1 MVDDKKAKEKGSKGL
16 KDTLSKEKESVKG
29 DKKVDTVLEEK
40 STLQLEP
47 LEAGDISIT
56 VHKARDIEKKV

>member
-1 MVDDKKAKEKGSKGL
+1 MIKKAKEKGSKGL
-16 KDTLSKEKESVKG
+16 KDTLSEEKECVKG
-29 DKKVDTVLEEK
+29 DKKQTQFWTRK
-40 STLQLEP
+40 ALEP